1 MPLLAAGGS
10 RARALAFWLRSA
22 RQCAAAALLPP
33 PPPPGIRA
41 PAARSPRWA
50 ALNDPPSASSCEV
63 PTLPRARGPGSVG
76 ALPRAEGRLAQIIF
90 SRVAPVRCFSTSS
103 FHGQLEDGRLI
114 YTGNLAKTVLG
125 VKFFSYSTSMFSFCM
140 MPYIILKTGIGVE
153 SVFLQTAFYGIVG
166 FFTFITPVTLHLLT
180 KGYVVRLYHKAE
192 TDTYTAITYNVML
205 AEKRTVFHQ
214 RDVKVPDI
222 SKMFTTFYAK
232 TKSMLVNPMLFTYPQ
247 DYNHL
252 MGYDKPFY
260 FDLEEQKESSES
272 K

>member
-10 RARALAFWLRSA
+10 RARARALAFWLRSA
-22 RQCAAAALLPP
+22 GRCAAAALPA
-33 PPPPGIRA
+33 PPGSRA
-41 PAARSPRWA
+41 AAACGPRWA
-50 ALNDPPSASSCEV
+50 ALNDSPSASSCGV
-63 PTLPRARGPGSVG
+63 PTLPLARGPGAVG
-76 ALPRAEGRLAQIIF
+76 ALPRADGRVEQIIF
-90 SRVAPVRCFSTSS
+90 SRVASVRCFSTSS
-103 FHGQLEDGRLI
+103 FNGQPEDGRLV

-125 VKFFSYSTSMFSFCM
+125 VKFFSYSTSIFSFCM
-140 MPYIILKTGIGVE
+140 MPYIIFKTGIGVE
-153 SVFLQTAFYGIVG
+153 SVILQTAFYGIVG

-192 TDTYTAITYNVML
+192 TDTYTAITYNAIL

-260 FDLEEQKESSES
+260 FDLKEQK
-272 K
+272 

>member
-1 MPLLAAGGS
+1 MFVCWGIRLKRQS
-10 RARALAFWLRSA
+10 RELKKCASYVMSN
-22 RQCAAAALLPP
+22 CAAKQACTELVA
-33 PPPPGIRA
+33 
-41 PAARSPRWA
+41 
-50 ALNDPPSASSCEV
+50 EV
-63 PTLPRARGPGSVG
+63 PLEICNGMGTLPINQHRM
-76 ALPRAEGRLAQIIF
+76 
-90 SRVAPVRCFSTSS
+90 
-103 FHGQLEDGRLI
+103 
-114 YTGNLAKTVLG
+114 G

>member
-1 MPLLAAGGS
+1 MLLSAVAAGS
-10 RARALAFWLRSA
+10 CRARAPPAFWLRSA
-22 RQCAAAALLPP
+22 KQRVAAA
-33 PPPPGIRA
+33 PPG
-41 PAARSPRWA
+41 PASSPQWA
-50 ALNDPPSASSCEV
+50 ALNYPRSASDCGA
-63 PTLPRARGPGSVG
+63 PALPRARDPGAVG
-76 ALPRAEGRLAQIIF
+76 ALPRAVGREQQIIF
-90 SRVAPVRCFSTSS
+90 SHAISVRCFSTSS
-103 FHGQLEDGRLI
+103 DEQLEDGRLI
-114 YTGNLAKTVLG
+114 YTGNLAKRVLG
-125 VKFFSYSTSMFSFCM
+125 VRFFSYSTSMFSFCM
-140 MPYIILKTGIGVE
+140 MPYVIFKTGVGVE
-153 SVFLQTAFYGIVG
+153 SLFLQTAFYSIVG

-180 KGYVVRLYHKAE
+180 KGYVVRLYYKAE
-192 TDTYTAITYNVML
+192 TDTYTAITYNAIL

-232 TKSMLVNPMLFTYPQ
+232 TKSMLVNPMLFTHPQ

>member
-1 MPLLAAGGS
+1 MLLLAAGGD
-10 RARALAFWLRSA
+10 RALAFWLRSA
-22 RQCAAAALLPP
+22 RRCAAAALPR
-33 PPPPGIRA
+33 PPGIRA

-50 ALNDPPSASSCEV
+50 AVNDSPSASSCGV

-76 ALPRAEGRLAQIIF
+76 ALPGAEGRLEQIIF
-90 SRVAPVRCFSTSS
+90 SHVAPVRCFSTSS
-103 FHGQLEDGRLI
+103 FHGQPEDGRLV

-140 MPYIILKTGIGVE
+140 MPYIFKNGIGVE

-180 KGYVVRLYHKAE
+180 KGYVVRLYHNAE
-192 TDTYTAITYNVML
+192 TDTYTAITYNAIL